1 MRRLMSAFLFPLV
14 AVTGIISSCVH
25 KPASQTITA
34 DGNFPQDVA
43 RILVAKCAVSG
54 CHNAASYHN
63 ASELRLDTW
72 NVLFDGGSS
81 GAVVVPYNAE
91 NSPLLYFV
99 NTDAAAGPVATPTMP
114 ASTTAFPQSP
124 LSTAEYNTLKNW
136 IASGAPDKN
145 GNVAFSSNPDTRQK
159 IYITQQGCD
168 LMAVIDAERHVVMR
182 YIPIGAS
189 SAKVESPHCVRTSAD
204 GAYAYTSFLNGDY
217 LQKIDTRTDQ
227 LVGAAN
233 VGSLKANGSWNILY
247 VAPADT
253 AILTTSWLSDGI
265 MAYISS
271 AGMQINPFRTFG
283 GGSTLVYPH
292 GITSNRSFDTFFV
305 TAQYGNV
312 IYKMSADGLFYK
324 QISLNGS
331 PPSTS
336 ADSTITAP
344 NPHEILMAPDYS
356 RYFVSC
362 QTTNEIRIMDAHT
375 DSVLAHI
382 PVGIFPQEMALS
394 TTEPY
399 LFVSCMEDV
408 SAVPGMKGSVYAINY
423 NTLETRV
430 IYGDFYQPHGLAVDD
445 RNGLLYIVST
455 NANPAGP
462 APHHATACSGRA
474 GWYSIY
480 NLHTLQ
486 PLNNM
491 RYQLT
496 VMPYSAAPRFN
507 N

>member
-1 MRRLMSAFLFPLV
+1 MPRSFIFVLLLIAASV
-14 AVTGIISSCVH
+14 GIISSCVH
-25 KPASQTITA
+25 KPYSQVITA

-72 NVLFDGGSS
+72 DALFDGGSS
-81 GAVVVPYNAE
+81 GAVVVPFNAE

-99 NTDAAAGPVATPTMP
+99 NTNAANGPVATPTMP
-114 ASTTAFPQSP
+114 ESTTAFPQSP
-124 LSTAEYNTLKNW
+124 LTTAEYNTLKNW

-168 LMAVIDAERHVVMR
+168 LLAVVDAEKHVVMR

-189 SAKVESPHCVRTSAD
+189 SARIESPHCVRAAND
-204 GAYAYTSFLNGDY
+204 GMHLYASFLNGDY
-217 LQKIDTRTDQ
+217 VQKIDTRTDQ
-227 LVGAAN
+227 LAGNAN

-253 AILTTSWLSDGI
+253 AVVTSSWVGDGI
-265 MAYISS
+265 LAYLNS
-271 AGMQINPFRTFG
+271 ATMNVDAGRTLG

-292 GITSNRSFDTFFV
+292 GITSNRTFDTFYV

-312 IYKMSADGLFYK
+312 IYKMSADGMMYK
-324 QISLNGS
+324 LLSLNGN

-336 ADSTITAP
+336 TDSTITAP
-344 NPHEILMAPDYS
+344 NPHEILMAPDYTH
-356 RYFVSC
+356 YFVTC
-362 QTTNEIRIMDAHT
+362 QTSNEVRVLDAHT
-375 DSVLAHI
+375 DSVLAHVS
-382 PVGIFPQEMALS
+382 VGTLPQEMAWS
-394 TTEPY
+394 TTVPY
-399 LFVSCMEDV
+399 LFVSCMEDASTV
-408 SAVPGMKGSVYAINY
+408 SGMRGSVYAINY
-423 NTLETRV
+423 NTLETTV

-445 RNGLLYIVST
+445 KNGLLYVVST

-480 NLHTLQ
+480 DLHTLQ
-486 PLNNM
+486 PINNK

-496 VMPYSAAPRFN
+496 VMPYSATARFK
-507 N
+507 